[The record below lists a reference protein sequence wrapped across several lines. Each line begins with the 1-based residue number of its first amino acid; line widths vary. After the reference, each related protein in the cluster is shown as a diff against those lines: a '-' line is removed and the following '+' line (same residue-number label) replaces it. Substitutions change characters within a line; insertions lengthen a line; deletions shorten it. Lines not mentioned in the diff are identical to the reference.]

1 VPQFGQAQ
9 GAGFLVVNDFVASPY
24 HQGIGTVTGS
34 TGKTKSAPQR
44 VQIQF
49 FDGFLSRP
57 RRVRSEASFGS
68 STPSKPSDFSSS
80 DLLVFGLLPF
90 L

>member
-1 VPQFGQAQ
+1 MPQFGQAQ

-44 VQIQF
+44 VQTQF
-49 FDGFLSRP
+49 FEGFFSRP
-57 RRVRSEASFGS
+57 RRVRSDASFGS
-68 STPSKPSDFSSS
+68 STPSKPSDLGSTDFFVL
-80 DLLVFGLLPF
+80 DLSLF